1 MKRPRP
7 TLTTFIALTGLTQL
21 VYLIVFTLPFPLTRL
36 FATIPPVDYA
46 KLTGYSIVGVVA
58 FVLGLLIL
66 FGIYIWLLKWPS
78 TPTLPDTAPYTG
90 LLFALT
96 LMLSYPVLAIDL
108 FIYAIRTRGWGLYG
122 FNPLATP
129 PDILPATDPW
139 LGLAAEWR
147 DAPSPYGVLWEAMSL
162 GAFRLTGGD
171 FLAHLFA
178 LKGIAIISY
187 VGCIFLI
194 GAILGKL
201 QPKWRVVGMFAFA
214 WNPLVLL
221 EAAQNG
227 HNDIVMVFFLLAAL
241 WALTTGKETWA
252 IPLLALS
259 VLVKFVTILIAP
271 LLILHLAM
279 KRTTWPQRL
288 LTAIRHSLV
297 LAMLVIGPTL
307 PLWPGI
313 ENWAVLK
320 ASSSA
325 GRSFM
330 ALSIFALRPMVGVNK
345 AFDMSRLGINGLSIG
360 ICLWLLWRKRKAF
373 AQLTTPI
380 FVGWGVFFWYVLLA
394 APLFHAWYIL
404 WFLPLAIVL
413 LPNQHPLQASVLFSA
428 TGLLITP
435 YFEIVRIWWPILL
448 HNPLWGHLIGVSL
461 LLAPPAIAALY
472 RS

>member
-1 MKRPRP
+1 MKRPEP
-7 TLTTFIALTGLTQL
+7 TLIVFITLTGLTQL
-21 VYLIVFTLPFPLTRL
+21 VYLIVFTLPFPLARL

-46 KLTGYSIVGVVA
+46 KLTGYSVTGVVA

-66 FGIYIWLLKWPS
+66 FGVYIWLLKWPS

-96 LMLSYPVLAIDL
+96 LMFSYPLLAIDL
-108 FIYAIRTRGWGLYG
+108 FIYALRTRGWGLYG

-129 PDILPATDPW
+129 PDALPATDPW
-139 LGLAAEWR
+139 PGLAAEWHS
-147 DAPSPYGVLWEAMSL
+147 AASPYGVLWEVLSL

-194 GAILGKL
+194 GAILDKL
-201 QPKWRVVGMFAFA
+201 QPRWKVVGMFAFA

-221 EAAQNG
+221 ETAQNG

-241 WALTTGKETWA
+241 WALAAGKERWA

-279 KRTTWPQRL
+279 KRATWPQRL
-288 LTAIRHSLV
+288 LSVIGCSLV
-297 LAMLVIGPTL
+297 LVMLVIGPTF

-313 ENWAVLK
+313 ENWAVLQ
-320 ASSSA
+320 AGSVA
-325 GRSFM
+325 GRSLL
-330 ALSIFALRPMVGVNK
+330 ALSVLALRPMVGVNT
-345 AFDMSRLGINGLSIG
+345 AFDMSRLGINGLFIG
-360 ICLWLLWRKRKAF
+360 ICLWLLWRERRTF

-380 FVGWGVFFWYVLLA
+380 FVGWGVFFWYVLLV
-394 APLFHAWYIL
+394 APVFHAWYIL

-413 LPNQHPLQASVLFSA
+413 LPGQRPLRASIIFSA
-428 TGLLITP
+428 TGLLIISYYETMR
-435 YFEIVRIWWPILL
+435 VWWPVLL
-448 HNPLWGHLIGVSL
+448 QNPLWGHLIGVPL
-461 LLAPPAIAALY
+461 LLVPPAIGALY
-472 RS
+472 RN